1 MVGFQLLLERKTKL
15 IRNAAIFFT
24 HLVYDSLY
32 PLQYTLFRHWQIL
45 MFTLKKN
52 LSPLWQVKELE
63 MRRGDGREKA
73 LIPGVGLQCFMY
85 PRIWPL

>member
-1 MVGFQLLLERKTKL
+1 
-15 IRNAAIFFT
+15 
-24 HLVYDSLY
+24 
-32 PLQYTLFRHWQIL
+32 